1 MNINDLFSV
10 TALTASI
17 NKLPLMPGL
26 VGAMGLFPEKGV
38 RTTSVSIEE
47 RAGKLVL
54 VPNQSR
60 SADPQAMGKAKRNL
74 RSLKCTHLPLS
85 GVILP
90 EDIQDVRAFGGE
102 ATPDGLSA
110 QATVINDLLQA
121 MKNSVEATREWQ
133 RVGAIRGQILDAD
146 GSVIYDLYD
155 EFGVAKKS
163 SNVALSNAASNVL
176 KACLDARRWS
186 EKKLGGAMV
195 TGFRALCGSDFFD
208 ALVAHDNVKAAFA
221 NYQAAADRLGGDMR
235 KGFTFGG
242 IEFVEYT
249 VEVSGKAFI
258 PADVA
263 QVFPVGGGIFE
274 TVNAPANYNEAV
286 NTVGLPFY
294 AKSEERKMGK
304 GWDIEV
310 QANPLALCYYPE
322 ALVELKAV

>member
-17 NKLPLMPGL
+17 NKLPMVPGM
-26 VGAMGLFPEKGV
+26 VGGMGLFPEKGI
-38 RTTSVSIEE
+38 RTTGVSIEE

-60 SADPQAMGKAKRNL
+60 SADPQPMGKPKRNL

-102 ATPDGLSA
+102 ATSDGLSA
-110 QATVINDLLQA
+110 QAQVINDLLQS

-146 GSVIYDLYD
+146 GSVIYNLYD
-155 EFGVAKKS
+155 EFGVTKKT
-163 SNVALSNAASNVL
+163 SNVALTTATTNVL
-176 KACLDARRWS
+176 KACLDSKRYS

-195 TGFRALCGSDFFD
+195 TGFRALCGADFFD
-208 ALVAHDNVKAAFA
+208 ALVAHANVKAAFD

-235 KGFTFGG
+235 KGFTYGG
-242 IEFVEYT
+242 IEFIEYN
-249 VEVSGKAFI
+249 VEVSAKAFI

-263 QVFPVGGGIFE
+263 QVFPVGSGIFE

-294 AKSEERKMGK
+294 AKSEERSMGK